1 VADAATTAER
11 IGWPVVVKVVGVDHK
26 SDVDGVALDLY
37 DGATVEAA
45 ATRMAATTGTD
56 RVLVEEQAGG
66 SGVAAELLVT
76 VRRED
81 PVGWLLV
88 IGTGGTLV
96 EVLADTRSLLLPV
109 TDDDVRSA
117 LRGLAIWPLLAG
129 ARGLP
134 GVDLDAVVAAVQ
146 RIAFAAM
153 ATDERFGLVE
163 LEVNPLLAAPDGATV
178 VDALIT
184 RAPRATDAEI

>member
-1 VADAATTAER
+1 MADAATTAER

-37 DGATVEAA
+37 DGSTVEAA

-96 EVLADTRSLLLPV
+96 EVLADR
-109 TDDDVRSA
+109 R
-117 LRGLAIWPLLAG
+117 LARMG
-129 ARGLP
+129 GEMEESDKARVYL
-134 GVDLDAVVAAVQ
+134 
-146 RIAFAAM
+146 FH
-153 ATDERFGLVE
+153 
-163 LEVNPLLAAPDGATV
+163 LEF
-178 VDALIT
+178 
-184 RAPRATDAEI
+184 R

>member
-1 VADAATTAER
+1 
-11 IGWPVVVKVVGVDHK
+11 VVKVVGVDHK
-26 SDVDGVALDLY
+26 SDVDGVALGLY

-45 ATRMAATTGTD
+45 ATRMAATTGID

-96 EVLADTRSLLLPV
+96 EVLADTHSLLLPV
-109 TDDDVRSA
+109 TDDDVRFA
-117 LRGLAIWPLLAG
+117 LRRLAIWPLLAG
-129 ARGLP
+129 VRGRP
-134 GVDLDAVVAAVQ
+134 GADLDAVVAAIQ
-146 RIAFAAM
+146 RIAFAAT
-153 ATDERFGLVE
+153 ATDERFGLLE
-163 LEVNPLLAAPDGATV
+163 LEVNPLLVAPDGATV
-178 VDALIT
+178 VDALVT
-184 RAPRATDAEI
+184 GVPLDSDAQVRPPEEHRP